1 MYKSANIFIQASRK
15 ETFSYAVCEA
25 SYMGMPVISSDIA
38 GLEWAHMLPTV
49 TFFENENVEELYN
62 LMKTFLDGKQFV
74 EKDYNQ
80 TKAIIN
86 SDYTIHAWA
95 HKIMRIYNLGD
106 TKC

>member
-1 MYKSANIFIQASRK
+1 
-15 ETFSYAVCEA
+15 
-25 SYMGMPVISSDIA
+25 
-38 GLEWAHMLPTV
+38 
-49 TFFENENVEELYN
+49 
-62 LMKTFLDGKQFV
+62 MKTFLDGKQFV